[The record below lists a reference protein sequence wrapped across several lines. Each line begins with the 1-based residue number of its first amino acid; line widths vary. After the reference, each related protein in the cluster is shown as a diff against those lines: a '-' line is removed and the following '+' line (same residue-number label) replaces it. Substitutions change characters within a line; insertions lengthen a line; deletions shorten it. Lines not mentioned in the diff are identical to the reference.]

1 MPLQND
7 DLTLIHYAIILP
19 LVKRSFEENL
29 QQVPEMFRVHEPY
42 IELIDEALSLLHLDL
57 RQLKKEQHSRNLR
70 IYRID
75 SDETFSSYGYVCG
88 RYEGQN
94 RYVNANLKR
103 QTSECMSLYLHG
115 KRVEDLMTSH

>member
-57 RQLKKEQHSRNLR
+57 RQLKKR
-70 IYRID
+70 
-75 SDETFSSYGYVCG
+75 TAFS
-88 RYEGQN
+88 
-94 RYVNANLKR
+94 
-103 QTSECMSLYLHG
+103 
-115 KRVEDLMTSH
+115 